1 MKSIK
6 NSLFILF
13 LGLLLVGCSSGAS
26 LQTYFV
32 DKQETKNFISQ
43 DIPLSMVKVD
53 QSKFNEEQKE
63 AYNSVSRLNFLGYKV
78 DEKNIDSYNAEV
90 ETVKAILDQPKYK
103 ELMEFNDKGTK
114 VVVKYIGSD
123 EDADEVVLFG
133 SSKTMGFAV
142 VRLLGNDM
150 SPDKMM
156 TLMQAMQTSD
166 MDGSQIKDIMNFF
179 N

>member
-6 NSLFILF
+6 NPLIILF

-63 AYNSVSRLNFLGYKV
+63 AYNSVSRLNFLGYKI
-78 DEKNIDSYNAEV
+78 DEKNLDGYNTEV
-90 ETVKAILDQPKYK
+90 KTVKAILDQPKYK

-166 MDGSQIKDIMNFF
+166 MDGSQINEIMNFF